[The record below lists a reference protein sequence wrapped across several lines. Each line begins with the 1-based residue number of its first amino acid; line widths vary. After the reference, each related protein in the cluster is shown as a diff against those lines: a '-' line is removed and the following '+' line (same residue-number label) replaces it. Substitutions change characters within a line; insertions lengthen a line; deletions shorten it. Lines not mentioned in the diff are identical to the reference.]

1 MIKILEQTSNVL
13 IIQQKPGLGALIATA
28 IFFAGLIYVVYI
40 GSGIAS
46 AIIAFLFALVIIV
59 GWLVVLT
66 SSAPKTWKVE
76 RNQKLLIVQSGRS
89 TKTYSID
96 QAQLV
101 RTVFDRDDE
110 GESYYF
116 IEFQFTPPNQPL
128 RINIGVGLLTPKEEE
143 FLVKSISSFLG
154 IKKG

>member
-13 IIQQKPGLGALIATA
+13 ILQQKPGLGALIAMA
-28 IFFAGLIYVVYI
+28 IFSAILIYAVYI

-46 AIIAFLFALVIIV
+46 AIIMFLFALVII
-59 GWLVVLT
+59 GSWFVVST
-66 SSAPKTWKVE
+66 SFAPKTWKVE
-76 RNQKLLIVQSGRS
+76 RNQKLLIIQSGRA

-116 IEFQFTPPNQPL
+116 IEFQLTPPNQPL
-128 RINIGVGLLTPKEEE
+128 RINIGVGLLTPKEQE

-154 IKKG
+154 IQKG